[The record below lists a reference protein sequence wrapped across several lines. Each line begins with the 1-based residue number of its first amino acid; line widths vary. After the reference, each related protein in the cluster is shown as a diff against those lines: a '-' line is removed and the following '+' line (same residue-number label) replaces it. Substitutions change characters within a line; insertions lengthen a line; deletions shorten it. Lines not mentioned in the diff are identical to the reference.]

1 LAIGESARRAT
12 SRTLRAASD
21 NKTAGGVD
29 ETCQDGWVLEQAIT
43 SIGNAVGAWLYV
55 IAGGLAFAEAA
66 ILVGM
71 VLPGE
76 TALLVAGVFC
86 QRGVLTLWV
95 MIPVAIICAI
105 AGDSVGFEFGR
116 KYGPPLRRSRLGLWV
131 GEGRWTT
138 VDGFLHRHGGKAILL
153 GRLTAVFRALVPSM
167 AGMSGMHYPTF
178 LRWNAAGGILWG
190 TGCVLLGYAFSSALA
205 TMSRYLTWAP
215 FAVIAVIIGVVVLLH
230 TRRRHKEGVKKVS

>member
-1 LAIGESARRAT
+1 M
-12 SRTLRAASD
+12 
-21 NKTAGGVD
+21 
-29 ETCQDGWVLEQAIT
+29 LEQAIT

-138 VDGFLHRHGGKAILL
+138 VDGFLHRHGGKAIFL

-205 TMSRYLTWAP
+205 TVSRYLTWAP
-215 FAVIAVIIGVVVLLH
+215 FALIALVIGIAIVLH
-230 TRRRHKEGVKKVS
+230 ARRRRKEAVREGAITAD

>member
-1 LAIGESARRAT
+1 M
-12 SRTLRAASD
+12 
-21 NKTAGGVD
+21 
-29 ETCQDGWVLEQAIT
+29 LEQAIT

-66 ILVGM
+66 ILIGM

-76 TALLVAGVFC
+76 TGLLVAGVFC

-105 AGDSVGFEFGR
+105 AGDTVGFEFGR

-131 GEGRWTT
+131 GDGRWST
-138 VDGFLHRHGGKAILL
+138 VDGFLHRHGGKAIFL
-153 GRLTAVFRALVPSM
+153 GRLTAVLRALVPSV

-178 LRWNAAGGILWG
+178 LRWNAAGGILCPLYGEPLSHVG
-190 TGCVLLGYAFSSALA
+190 TVRRNRGCHRHRHCPARSTAPQGGRREGFHDARLTQRAFPSVESL
-205 TMSRYLTWAP
+205 R
-215 FAVIAVIIGVVVLLH
+215 
-230 TRRRHKEGVKKVS
+230 

>member
-1 LAIGESARRAT
+1 M
-12 SRTLRAASD
+12 
-21 NKTAGGVD
+21 
-29 ETCQDGWVLEQAIT
+29 LEQAIT

-66 ILVGM
+66 ILIGM

-76 TALLVAGVFC
+76 TGLLVAGVFC
-86 QRGVLTLWV
+86 QRGVLTLGV

-105 AGDSVGFEFGR
+105 AGDTVGFEFGR

-131 GEGRWTT
+131 GDGRWST
-138 VDGFLHRHGGKAILL
+138 VDGFVHRHGGKAIFL
-153 GRLTAVFRALVPSM
+153 GRLTAVLRALVPSM

-190 TGCVLLGYAFSSALA
+190 AGCVLLGFAFSSALS
-205 TMSRYLTWAP
+205 TVSRYLTWAP
-215 FAVIAVIIGVVVLLH
+215 FAAIAVVIGIVIALH
-230 TRRRHKEGVKKVS
+230 ARRRRKEAVEKVSMMPE